1 MLLKRKYIIP
11 LIIGFV
17 ACSNLY
23 AQDSTLIG
31 KSVVWDL
38 TKCIGYAKDN
48 NIQINSL
55 RLTQKTS
62 QQELLLAR
70 AAKLPDL
77 TGTASQDFGHANSR
91 SNGSGSYSFYAS
103 GNYAVSSNVTLYN
116 GNLLN
121 NNISQKKPGY
131 RVGQFKYHPTGK

>member
-1 MLLKRKYIIP
+1 MLMLLNKKYIIP
-11 LIIGFV
+11 LLLFFV
-17 ACSNLY
+17 TYGNLY

-31 KSVVWDL
+31 KSVIWDL
-38 TKCIGYAKDN
+38 AKCIDYAKDN

-62 QQELLLAR
+62 QQEFLLAK

-91 SNGSGSYSFYAS
+91 SNNGGGSSGFYAS
-103 GNYAVSSNVTLYN
+103 GNYA
-116 GNLLN
+116 
-121 NNISQKKPGY
+121 
-131 RVGQFKYHPTGK
+131 